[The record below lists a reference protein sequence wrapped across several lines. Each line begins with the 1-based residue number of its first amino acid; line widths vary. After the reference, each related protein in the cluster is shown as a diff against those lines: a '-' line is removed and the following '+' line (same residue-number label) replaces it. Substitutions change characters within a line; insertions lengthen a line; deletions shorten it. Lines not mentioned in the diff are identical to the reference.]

1 MQSNDTSPQS
11 NTPQLPGN
19 IQHDEEGPFLI
30 VEGFGKFRLANAT
43 AASAIDPTSR
53 KPDIPIEPPIPA
65 PVSPIEAL
73 PVAVPDPISEPPA
86 EAPAKASK
94 SVVKAKPKKK
104 KTKVA
109 VDPTIPVTSSGK
121 KCNRELESLGQL
133 NQVSRMEIDDVQAPC
148 RKRSRVERDA
158 AKASSD
164 FLELRHANLYFN
176 FLGSHDVSDPSR
188 RCSKAPRASCSEDC
202 QEDR

>member
-11 NTPQLPGN
+11 NAPQLPGN

-30 VEGFGKFRLANAT
+30 VEGFGKFQLANAT
-43 AASAIDPTSR
+43 TASAIDPTSR
-53 KPDIPIEPPIPA
+53 KPDIPIEPPAPA
-65 PVSPIEAL
+65 PVSPIET
-73 PVAVPDPISEPPA
+73 PPIAVPDPIPEPPA

-104 KTKVA
+104 KAKVT
-109 VDPTIPVTSSGK
+109 VNSTIPVASSGK
-121 KCNRELESLGQL
+121 KRNRELESLGQL
-133 NQVSRMEIDDVQAPC
+133 NQVSGMEIDNVQAPRC
-148 RKRSRVERDA
+148 KWSRVERDA

-164 FLELRHANLYFN
+164 FLELRHTDLYFN

-188 RCSKAPRASCSEDC
+188 RCLKALWASCSEDR